1 MPSRESLRELID
13 TLPEGALES
22 AEQVLRNYQIWPPKP
37 PIEVEE
43 MRERVD
49 QLFKKNIEQQI
60 ARTGRGVMG
69 SHSMSSRLK
78 PDGDGGAS
86 MSTSEGQTSVT
97 FELRIFR
104 GHRLEIEEPS
114 THCQARY
121 PSLLLL
127 RIRGQ
132 ESVWPAPWQHA
143 RDQNIRVGTQSFRPR
158 HVGTPHNPVDRYV
171 PWA

>member
-1 MPSRESLRELID
+1 MPSRESLRELVD

-22 AEQVLRNYQIWPPKP
+22 AERVLRNYQIWPPKP

-69 SHSMSSRLK
+69 SHSMSSRFK

-104 GHRLEIEEPS
+104 GHRLEIEERLRMS
-114 THCQARY
+114 EDNK
-121 PSLLLL
+121 SLLY
-127 RIRGQ
+127 
-132 ESVWPAPWQHA
+132 
-143 RDQNIRVGTQSFRPR
+143 TQAITGPDGKASR
-158 HVGTPHNPVDRYV
+158 HEVAFEVTQGIPPVKNG
-171 PWA
+171 

>member
-104 GHRLEIEEPS
+104 GHRLEIEE
-114 THCQARY
+114 R
-121 PSLLLL
+121 L
-127 RIRGQ
+127 RM
-132 ESVWPAPWQHA
+132 S
-143 RDQNIRVGTQSFRPR
+143 
-158 HVGTPHNPVDRYV
+158 
-171 PWA
+171 